1 MQLLFETIIDHIAN
15 FTATSQTF
23 EMVKVRRISSLIN
36 NNLIEK
42 NLVQSN
48 LDYPYFSIIQ
58 TFSLVPIF
66 SWMLIK

>member
-66 SWMLIK
+66 S